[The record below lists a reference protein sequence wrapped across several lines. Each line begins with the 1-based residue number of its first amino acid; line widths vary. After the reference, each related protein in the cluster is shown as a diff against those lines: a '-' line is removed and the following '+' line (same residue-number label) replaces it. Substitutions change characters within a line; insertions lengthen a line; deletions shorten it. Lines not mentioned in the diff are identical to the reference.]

1 MDGLAMTPLVEMALS
16 LGAIQIPEEFEQLIR
31 AVCDI
36 PLRNVMEIGSE
47 AGGSFYV
54 WCKLASGIKIS
65 LDLPTG
71 SSGSGKFADH
81 EALKERSQKM
91 AAWGGTRILTADS
104 HSPMARGMV
113 RDALNGEL
121 LDFLFIDGDHSYK
134 GVKADYFDYK
144 AFVRPGGLIA
154 FHDIKDSEF
163 HRVRGC
169 FVADFWNEL
178 KGHKKEFVSQFGEWG
193 GIGVI
198 EN

>member
-1 MDGLAMTPLVEMALS
+1 MTPLVEMALS
-16 LGAIQIPEEFEQLIR
+16 LGAVQIPEEFEQLIR

-54 WCKLASGIKIS
+54 WCQLASGIKIS

-71 SSGSGKFADH
+71 ASGSGKFTDYQAF
-81 EALKERSQKM
+81 EERSRRL
-91 AAWGGTRILTADS
+91 ASWGGHTITSDS
-104 HSPMARGMV
+104 HSPIARGRV
-113 RDALNGEL
+113 REALNGQL
-121 LDFLFIDGDHSYK
+121 LDFLFIDGDHTYE

-144 AFVRPGGLIA
+144 GFVRPGGLIA

-163 HRVRGC
+163 HRYRGC
-169 FVADFWNEL
+169 FVADFWKEL
-178 KGHKKEFVSQFGEWG
+178 KGNKKEFVSHFGEWG
-193 GIGVI
+193 GIGII